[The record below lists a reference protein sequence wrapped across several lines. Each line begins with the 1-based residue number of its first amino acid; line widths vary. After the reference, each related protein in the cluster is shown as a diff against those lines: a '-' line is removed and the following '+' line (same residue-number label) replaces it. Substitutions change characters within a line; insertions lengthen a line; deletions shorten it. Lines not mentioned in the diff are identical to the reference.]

1 ACTPFIHTHRSA
13 RRRIHTL
20 LCTRRSI
27 HTLLRGAHWSMH
39 TLRSGCVHKTNTPTK
54 SLHQSPHPHAPPAP
68 ATPPKNK
75 QKEVK
80 HRPRE
85 RESEKE
91 RERERERERSSGS
104 VVEKNYE
111 SPREELRKL
120 TFSVNVFL

>member
-85 RESEKE
+85 RKRD
-91 RERERERERSSGS
+91 RERGCGRLLSTNFASYQSAQMVKPKSTYLADINVTRSI
-104 VVEKNYE
+104 
-111 SPREELRKL
+111 
-120 TFSVNVFL
+120 